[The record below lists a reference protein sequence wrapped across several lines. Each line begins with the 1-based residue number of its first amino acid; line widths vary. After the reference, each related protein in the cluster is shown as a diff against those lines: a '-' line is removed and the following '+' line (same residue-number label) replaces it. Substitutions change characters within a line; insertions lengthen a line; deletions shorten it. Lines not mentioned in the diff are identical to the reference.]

1 MSSQTE
7 LKCVKKHTM
16 LMPKLR
22 QAEVVMNMVINI
34 KIIMIIITIIIIPIS
49 ITLFLVDF
57 HITNTIKLKKPV
69 DLNYGFS

>member
-34 KIIMIIITIIIIPIS
+34 KIIMIIIILSLLLLLSP
-49 ITLFLVDF
+49 LVSLYF
-57 HITNTIKLKKPV
+57 WLTFT
-69 DLNYGFS
+69 